1 MGCSRIL
8 CFEVAQSSG
17 IANAKMDWMH
27 GRLHCVEI
35 ADRGHDAKREARIQ
49 RSRDSAKILVIQVA
63 TALVLRRRPKPYPA
77 MNSPEDFPL
86 LTALREKVQQ
96 LAQEGHKRIVLNMAS
111 VKTIDSAG
119 LGELIA
125 AHSKFTAIGGNVKL
139 SNITKPVDELLTVT
153 KLYKVFQAF
162 EDESEA
168 VSSFWEKKTAA

>member
-1 MGCSRIL
+1 MRMKLHTGNRGHVAIL
-8 CFEVAQSSG
+8 G
-17 IANAKMDWMH
+17 IT
-27 GRLHCVEI
+27 GRLTLGE
-35 ADRGHDAKREARIQ
+35 G
-49 RSRDSAKILVIQVA
+49 SS
-63 TALVLRRRPKPYPA
+63 
-77 MNSPEDFPL
+77 
-86 LTALREKVQQ
+86 ALREKVQQ

-168 VSSFWEKKTAA
+168 VSSFSEKNTAASSR